1 MRVYYRR
8 LLLSLGVMLWSLSLS
23 SPPLFSSTLSLLP
36 SFFHSYI
43 LFLYPLLFCFCLYHC
58 NFPFIERVPI
68 TTTAYY
74 LLSAWLSFLLLWE
87 FTPRSIGHNILA
99 SLVSLIL
106 RVSCSLSGYYL
117 FDLLHPRPVVPG
129 LTIARG
135 WPGPILFLQ
144 VGGILR
150 LTAFFSFSSF
160 YFLFFFLSGGSWSF
174 LPCLPVLLQFEE
186 LNGDPY
192 ISMKELCDGSIST
205 TISQPPSTLLCLRQH
220 FRFHPPEFLLL
231 VSPSLFWHLKLTFD
245 SWVSVG
251 HDLQLH
257 SQVPWH
263 Y

>member
-150 LTAFFSFSSF
+150 LTAFFFFLFLPFIFFSFSFLVVLDLSCHACLSYSSSRSSMVIHIYPWKSCATGPFPPPSPNPRPRFCVCASISAFILQSSF
-160 YFLFFFLSGGSWSF
+160 CLSHHLFF
-174 LPCLPVLLQFEE
+174 
-186 LNGDPY
+186 D
-192 ISMKELCDGSIST
+192 ISN
-205 TISQPPSTLLCLRQH
+205 
-220 FRFHPPEFLLL
+220 
-231 VSPSLFWHLKLTFD
+231 
-245 SWVSVG
+245 
-251 HDLQLH
+251 
-257 SQVPWH
+257 
-263 Y
+263 